1 MCMENAIFTVLSFIG
16 GLCLF
21 LFGMNLMGDYLEK
34 CAGNSL
40 KTLLGKLTT
49 GKVAGFLT
57 GLAVTA
63 VIQSSSATTVMV
75 VGFVNSGIMSLK
87 QAINVILGANVGT
100 TVTAWILS
108 LTGIEGDNVFIKLLK
123 PTSFTPIL
131 ALIGVVLY
139 VFCKNAKK
147 KDIGVVLLGFAVLMF
162 GMDSMSASVSVLEGN
177 EKFISILTMFENPFL
192 GVLAGAVFT
201 AIIQSSSAS
210 VGILQSLASTGAM
223 NIGSS
228 VPIIMG
234 QNIGTC
240 ATALLSSIGT
250 TRNARRASVVHLFF
264 NLIGTLVLL
273 AVFCVV
279 KYAFVPE
286 ILSQNA
292 SELSIAVCHTLF
304 NVVCTALMLPAAG
317 FLEKLSLTLIPE
329 PAEPSKE
336 KTELLDA
343 RLMTT
348 PAIAIE
354 RSRGVTEEMAKIS
367 AEALYLSLESVRN
380 YTEEL
385 AHDIRKKEKAA
396 DKYEDVLGSYL
407 VTLNTRPLNAKDSN
421 ESAILLHIIGDFERI
436 SDHAVGILSSVEE
449 LRTKNISLSEP
460 AMKELA
466 VMESAVKEIM
476 EKTVSVF
483 IDADLDLA
491 LSIEPLE
498 ETIDDL
504 KETLRSNHI
513 ARMQKG
519 GCSIEAGFVWS
530 DLLNNL
536 ERVSDHCSNIAGCI
550 LEMKHQSM
558 DVHNYLKKFR
568 TDDSEFSKL
577 YESYSKKYSLK

>member
-1 MCMENAIFTVLSFIG
+1 MESAVFTILSFVG

-34 CAGNSL
+34 CAGSGL

-49 GKVAGFLT
+49 GRLAGFLT

-108 LTGIEGDNVFIKLLK
+108 LTGIEGDSFFVKLLK
-123 PTSFTPIL
+123 PSSFTPIL
-131 ALIGVVLY
+131 ALIGVFLY
-139 VFCKNAKK
+139 VFCKNAKR

-162 GMDSMSASVSVLEGN
+162 GMESMSESVSVLEGN
-177 EKFISILTMFENPFL
+177 EKFISILTMFDNPFL
-192 GVLAGAVFT
+192 GVLVGAVFT

-210 VGILQSLASTGAM
+210 VGILQSLASTGAVTVGM
-223 NIGSS
+223 SI
-228 VPIIMG
+228 PIIMG

-240 ATALLSSIGT
+240 VTALLSSIGT
-250 TRNARRASVVHLFF
+250 TRNARRASLVHLFF
-264 NLIGTLVLL
+264 NLIGTIVLL
-273 AVFCVV
+273 IVFCIV
-279 KYAFVPE
+279 KYAFPLDIFLE
-286 ILSQNA
+286 DASQF
-292 SELSIAVCHTLF
+292 SIAVSHTAF

-317 FLEKLSLTLIPE
+317 LLEKISMKLIPE
-329 PAEPSKE
+329 PAEAAKE

-354 RSRGVTEEMAKIS
+354 RSRVVTEKMAKIS
-367 AEALYLSLESVRN
+367 AEALYLSLESMKN

-385 AHDIRKKEKAA
+385 AHDIRQKEKSA
-396 DKYEDVLGSYL
+396 DKYEDILGSYL
-407 VTLNTRPLNAKDSN
+407 VNLNTRPLNAKDSN
-421 ESAILLHIIGDFERI
+421 ESAVLLHIIGDFERI

-449 LRTKNISLSEP
+449 LKEKDITLSDS
-460 AMKELA
+460 ALKELA

-483 IDADLDLA
+483 INEDIELA
-491 LSIEPLE
+491 LQIEPLE
-498 ETIDDL
+498 EIIDDL

-513 ARMQKG
+513 SRMQKG

-550 LEMKHQSM
+550 IEMKHQSM

-568 TDDSEFSKL
+568 ADNDKFSEL
-577 YESYSKKYSLK
+577 YESYVKKYSLK

>member
-1 MCMENAIFTVLSFIG
+1 MNDAIFTILSFVG

-34 CAGNSL
+34 CAGNGL

-49 GKVAGFLT
+49 GRVAGFFT

-75 VGFVNSGIMSLK
+75 VGFVNSGIMTLK

-108 LTGIEGDNVFIKLLK
+108 LTGIEGDSLFVKLLK

-131 ALIGVVLY
+131 AFIGVILY
-139 VFCKNAKK
+139 IFCKNAKK
-147 KDIGVVLLGFAVLMF
+147 KDIGVVLLGFSVLMF
-162 GMDSMSASVSVLEGN
+162 GMEGMSSAVSVLEGN
-177 EKFISILTMFENPFL
+177 EKFISILTMFENPLL

-210 VGILQSLASTGAM
+210 VGILQSLASTGAINVGM
-223 NIGSS
+223 SI
-228 VPIIMG
+228 PIIMG

-240 ATALLSSIGT
+240 VTALLSSIGT
-250 TRNARRASVVHLFF
+250 TRNARRASLVHLFF
-264 NLIGTLVLL
+264 NLIGTCVAL
-273 AVFCVV
+273 AIFCVV
-279 KYAFVPE
+279 KYAFPLE
-286 ILSQNA
+286 IFTENA
-292 SELSIAVCHTLF
+292 SQLTIAVCHTAF
-304 NVVCTALMLPAAG
+304 NVCCTALMLPAAG
-317 FLEKLSLTLIPE
+317 LLEKISLKLIPE
-329 PAEPSKE
+329 PVEATKE

-343 RLMTT
+343 RLMKT

-354 RSRGVTEEMAKIS
+354 RSRGVTEDMANIS
-367 AEALYLSLESVRN
+367 AEALYMSLESISN

-407 VTLNTRPLNAKDSN
+407 VTLNTHPLNAKDSN
-421 ESAILLHIIGDFERI
+421 ESAMLLHIIGDFERI
-436 SDHAVGILSSVEE
+436 SDHAVGILSAVEE
-449 LRTKNISLSEP
+449 LREKNISFSDS
-460 AMKELA
+460 AIKELS
-466 VMESAVKEIM
+466 VMESAVCEIM
-476 EKTVSVF
+476 EKTVDVF
-483 IDADLDLA
+483 INENLELA
-491 LSIEPLE
+491 LEIEPLE
-498 ETIDDL
+498 EIIDDL

-550 LEMKHQSM
+550 IEMKHQSM

-568 TDDSEFSKL
+568 SDNGKFSEL
-577 YESYSKKYSLK
+577 YESYVKKYSLK